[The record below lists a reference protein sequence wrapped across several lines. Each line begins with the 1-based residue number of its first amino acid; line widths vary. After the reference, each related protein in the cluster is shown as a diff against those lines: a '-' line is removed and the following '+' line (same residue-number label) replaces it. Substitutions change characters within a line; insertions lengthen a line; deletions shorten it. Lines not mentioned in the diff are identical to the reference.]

1 MKKVIFGFI
10 ATVMFSTV
18 SFANTSTLEKEIDVK
33 IDNQNVKVTENNKKE
48 EAVCVETCSR
58 VIGGV
63 TYTTSAGNF
72 LSSCEGALRRC
83 EAKLDKLSTLK

>member
-48 EAVCVETCSR
+48 EAVCSVSCSR

-63 TYTTSAGNF
+63 TYTTEAGNF
-72 LSSCEGALRRC
+72 LSTCEGAAKRC
-83 EAKLDKLSTLK
+83 EKKLDQLSTLK